1 MFEEDYIM
9 RTIKEMVRALLKF
22 LFGVDTD
29 APTEALLEEK
39 QSRAVWEELKKSID
53 DGNINEAENA
63 LYSFI
68 DAGDKEALKTALLFY
83 SYVNEKEE
91 GHPFIYI
98 SDRFL
103 AILGW
108 TREEIKTGLQDV
120 AARYGL
126 DSLADIF

>member
-29 APTEALLEEK
+29 APTEALLEEE

-68 DAGDKEALKTALLFY
+68 DAGDKDALKTALLFY
-83 SYVNEKEE
+83 SYVNEKEDAYLE
-91 GHPFIYI
+91 ENNY
-98 SDRFL
+98 
-103 AILGW
+103 

-120 AARYGL
+120 AAKYGL
-126 DSLADIF
+126 DGLADIF

>member
-22 LFGVDTD
+22 LFGADTD

-83 SYVNEKEE
+83 SYVNEKEDAYLE
-91 GHPFIYI
+91 KNNY
-98 SDRFL
+98 
-103 AILGW
+103 

-126 DSLADIF
+126 DGLADIF

>member
-22 LFGVDTD
+22 LFGADTD

-83 SYVNEKEE
+83 SYVNEKEDAYLE
-91 GHPFIYI
+91 ENNY
-98 SDRFL
+98 
-103 AILGW
+103 

-126 DSLADIF
+126 DGLADIF

>member
-22 LFGVDTD
+22 LFGADTD

-39 QSRAVWEELKKSID
+39 QSKAVWEELKKSID

-83 SYVNEKEE
+83 SYVNEKEDAYLE
-91 GHPFIYI
+91 ENNY
-98 SDRFL
+98 
-103 AILGW
+103 

-120 AARYGL
+120 AAKYGL
-126 DSLADIF
+126 DGLADIF

>member
-63 LYSFI
+63 LYFFI
-68 DAGDKEALKTALLFY
+68 DSGDKDALKTALLFY
-83 SYVNEKEE
+83 SYVNEKEDAYLE
-91 GHPFIYI
+91 ENNY
-98 SDRFL
+98 
-103 AILGW
+103 

-120 AARYGL
+120 AAKYGL
-126 DSLADIF
+126 DGLADIF

>member
-68 DAGDKEALKTALLFY
+68 DAGDKDALKTALLFY
-83 SYVNEKEE
+83 SYVNEKEDAYLE
-91 GHPFIYI
+91 ENNY
-98 SDRFL
+98 
-103 AILGW
+103 

-120 AARYGL
+120 AAKYGL
-126 DSLADIF
+126 DGLADIF

>member
-83 SYVNEKEE
+83 SYVNEKEDAYLE
-91 GHPFIYI
+91 ENNY
-98 SDRFL
+98 
-103 AILGW
+103 

-126 DSLADIF
+126 DGLADIF

>member
-22 LFGVDTD
+22 LFGADTD
-29 APTEALLEEK
+29 VPTEALLEEK

-83 SYVNEKEE
+83 SYVNEKEDACLE
-91 GHPFIYI
+91 KNNY
-98 SDRFL
+98 
-103 AILGW
+103 

>member
-9 RTIKEMVRALLKF
+9 RTIKEMVRALLK
-22 LFGVDTD
+22 LLYGVDTD
-29 APTEALLEEK
+29 APAETLLEEK

-68 DAGDKEALKTALLFY
+68 DAGDKDALKTALLFY
-83 SYVNEKEE
+83 SYVNEKEDAYLE
-91 GHPFIYI
+91 ENNY
-98 SDRFL
+98 
-103 AILGW
+103 

-120 AARYGL
+120 AAKYGL
-126 DSLADIF
+126 DGLADIF

>member
-29 APTEALLEEK
+29 APTEAILEEK

-68 DAGDKEALKTALLFY
+68 DAGDKDALKIALLFY
-83 SYVNEKEE
+83 SYVNEKEDAYLE
-91 GHPFIYI
+91 ENNY
-98 SDRFL
+98 
-103 AILGW
+103 

-120 AARYGL
+120 AAKYGL
-126 DSLADIF
+126 DGLADIF

>member
-1 MFEEDYIM
+1 M

-22 LFGVDTD
+22 LFGADTD
-29 APTEALLEEK
+29 VPTEALLEEK

-83 SYVNEKEE
+83 SYVNEKEDAYLE
-91 GHPFIYI
+91 ENNY
-98 SDRFL
+98 
-103 AILGW
+103 

-126 DSLADIF
+126 DGLADIF

>member
-9 RTIKEMVRALLKF
+9 RTIKGMVRALLKF
-22 LFGVDTD
+22 LFGADTD
-29 APTEALLEEK
+29 VPTEALLEEK

-83 SYVNEKEE
+83 SYVNEKEDAYLE
-91 GHPFIYI
+91 ENNY
-98 SDRFL
+98 
-103 AILGW
+103 

-126 DSLADIF
+126 DGLADIF